1 MGPALCTR
9 RPVHLRQVLA
19 VVLLALVIGL
29 TGCAAVP
36 GQEDDPAVHRA
47 VRTAFLN
54 DDTLRYRSNVDITV
68 FGGDVLLTGAVP
80 DRDAGRRAARLAR
93 AAEGVH
99 TVFNEL
105 MVADADSVFARTRDR
120 VLVASARDRL
130 ATVAREREFDRDQV
144 RVIARRGRL
153 YLLGRVTRAQA
164 DAISEPLR
172 RIRGV
177 REVVRLFRYR
187 DDDDQARQSATPVYR
202 PT

>member
-1 MGPALCTR
+1 MQLG
-9 RPVHLRQVLA
+9 QVLA
-19 VVLLALVIGL
+19 VVLLALMIGL
-29 TGCAAVP
+29 TGCAAVS
-36 GQEDDPAVHRA
+36 GQEDDAGVRRA

-54 DDTLRYRSNVDITV
+54 DETLRYRSNVDITV
-68 FGGDVLLTGAVP
+68 FHGDVLLTGAVP
-80 DRDAGRRAARLAR
+80 DRDAGRRAAQLAR
-93 AAEGVH
+93 AAEGVR

-130 ATVAREREFDRDQV
+130 ATVARERAFERDQV